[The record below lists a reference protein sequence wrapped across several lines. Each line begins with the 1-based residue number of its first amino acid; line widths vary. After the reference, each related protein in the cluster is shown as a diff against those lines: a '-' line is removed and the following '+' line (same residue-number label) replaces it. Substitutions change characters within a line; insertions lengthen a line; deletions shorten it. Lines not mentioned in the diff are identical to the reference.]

1 MKSRL
6 RQYRNFV
13 NRFDGLLTR
22 TPVITYGLAIPFAV
36 MGTTDARAA
45 FSLSVGM
52 MAVSVLAVAVG
63 WLLKRRGLDRE
74 VCMLVTAVLSSLIL
88 AGLSQV
94 PAGSSRLSVGML
106 GVYFPLLAVN
116 TLTFFLVT
124 RCDEHSPLT
133 KELARAVRSVLAFAF
148 FVLAVSVFRELIGKG
163 SLFGIKLSGL
173 QISTVQLPFFGF
185 ILVGMLSAFCRQIN
199 REIRAWCLRRDREE
213 LAARTAPAGE
223 GEA

>member
-6 RQYRNFV
+6 RQYRSFV
-13 NRFDGLLTR
+13 NRFDGLLSR

-52 MAVSVLAVAVG
+52 MAISLLAVAVG
-63 WLLKRRGLDRE
+63 WLLKRQGLDRE
-74 VCMLVTAVLSSLIL
+74 VCMLVTAVLSSLTL
-88 AGLSQV
+88 AALSQL
-94 PAGSSRLSVGML
+94 PASSRLSVGML

-124 RCDEHSPLT
+124 RCDEHSPLLD
-133 KELARAVRSVLAFAF
+133 ELARAFRTVLAFAF
-148 FVLAVSVFRELIGKG
+148 FVMAVSVFRELLGKG
-163 SLFGIKLSGL
+163 SLFGIKVSGL

-185 ILVGMLSAFCRQIN
+185 ILVGMLSAFCRQVN

-213 LAARTAPAGE
+213 LAAETAPAGE
-223 GEA
+223 GEAQ